1 MTLGFSS
8 MIGGYSIDGTW
19 QHLSLFLSGITSS
32 GVMSSGDVLVS
43 VHRWKPSRVSLGN
56 SYLIL
61 SLSPA
66 QTNKEMALLCGCHA
80 NCLQPRCCSHYNED
94 AVTLCSEISDSEE
107 VSPYRLVRRE
117 FIGVEVLM
125 AEFCSGSVRTG
136 DVCITADS
144 SVVQSGQLREWPQ
157 GTGEKGCGRRSE
169 KLPAD
174 FSRLHLA
181 EGIHPQVTHVSSSHS
196 GCSITSDSGSSSL
209 SDIYQATESEPCDM
223 DLSGLPETAVDSE
236 EDDDEEDIERAS
248 DPLMSR
254 DIVRDCLEKDP
265 MDRTDDD
272 IEQLLE
278 FMHQLP
284 AFANMTMSVRREL
297 CAVMVFAV
305 VERAGTIVLNDGEE
319 LDSWSV
325 ILNGSVE
332 VTYPDHRTE
341 ILCMGNSFGVS
352 PTMEKEYMKGVMKTK
367 VDDCQFVCIAQQ
379 DYCCILN
386 QVEKNMQKVE
396 EEGEIVMVKEHR
408 ELDRTGTRKG
418 HIVIKGT
425 SERLT
430 MHLVEEHSVVD
441 PTYIED
447 FLLTYRTFLPGP
459 MVVGKKLLEWFHDP
473 SLRDKVTRV
482 VLLWVNNHFND
493 FEGDLAM
500 THFLEEFE
508 YNLEREKMCGHLRLL
523 NIACAA
529 KAKLRVVTLTKP
541 SREAPLAFTLL
552 GGSEK
557 GFRIFI
563 DSVEPGSKAAEAG
576 LKRGDQILEV
586 NGQNFE
592 NVPLS
597 KANEILKNNT
607 HLSITVK
614 TNLLVF
620 KELLARPDQDQE
632 HDPEEDL
639 DRKNGAPHI
648 PKIGDIKKA
657 SRYSIPDLAVDVEQ
671 VMSLEKASKK
681 GKANTVG
688 GRNKLKKIF
697 DKTLTSILPP
707 KPYNDVGVGQ
717 SQDDSIVGLKQSKQI
732 PPALPVS
739 GNLSSS
745 NPDLLQSH
753 HRILDFNNQPDMSD
767 QVLRVFKA
775 DQQSRYIMIGK
786 DTTAKEVV
794 AQAIREF
801 ALTAAP
807 EAYSLCEVS
816 VTPEGVIKQR
826 RLPEQLSK
834 LADRIQLSGRYC
846 TYSHSVALV
855 AMMHYAHTLISI
867 PRVSSLRYYL
877 KSNMETETLCSDE
890 DAQELLRESQIS
902 LLQLSTV
909 EVATQL
915 SMRAFELFCAIEP
928 TEYIDDLF
936 KLKSRLSGMPSLK
949 LFEESINR
957 ETFWVA
963 TEVVREPNQ
972 LKRMKII
979 KHFIKIALH
988 CRECKNFNSMFAII
1002 SGLNL
1007 APVSRLRGTW
1017 EKLPSKY
1024 EKLFSD
1030 LQDLFDPSRNM
1041 AKYRNLLN
1049 NQNLQPPIIPLF
1061 PVIKKDLTF
1070 LHEGNDSKV
1079 DGLVNFEKL
1088 RMIAK
1093 EIRHVGRMAAVN
1105 MDPAL
1110 MFRTRSLSQGSA
1122 NAAVLDVTQTG
1133 GHKKRVRR
1141 SSFLNAKKLY
1151 EDAQMARKVKQYL
1164 SNLSLET
1171 NEESLQMLS
1180 IQCEASINTLP
1191 KSSGDKKRPDTSPVV
1206 SRAIQQRQQ
1215 LQKANQALQVPAV
1228 ALYPSRKKVPV
1239 KDLPPFAYRPD
1250 SKFVYGAHTT
1260 YKTLLYRYKLTGLS
1274 EEDSVTF
1281 GGGWRETQ
1289 ETGRGERVQQF
1300 LTAVF
1305 SSHVS
1310 SQLAKESLV
1319 STSSL
1324 DMGQE
1329 ERRQRYGG
1337 LAGDVHC
1344 GVHRLER
1351 RATAD
1356 PDQYSLGSEE
1366 LTHDQGDRVSL
1377 DAADSGR
1384 GSWTSC
1390 SSGSHDNIQ
1399 NMQQGR
1405 SWEALAEG
1413 AGLWGSRGS
1422 WASACSSTSSVACWG
1437 EETEGDT
1444 GTIKR
1449 RGGRDLNT
1457 DPETSSITSTGS
1469 EESRQHSRRPSP
1481 ITAGNTKAVITRK
1494 EGRYRDPPPTPPGYT
1509 ALTISDV
1516 TETSTHS
1523 GRKPPDYTTA
1533 LQRSRL
1539 VTHSPDSQPPPA
1551 AGKAAPPDPRG
1562 REDEEALEMEEEVA
1576 CLYFS
1581 FGFFVTIADTVGET
1595 FVTVD
1600 IATICFRFVFKVNIH
1615 KQASQAESL
1624 VLQNKLHKL
1633 YKHKY
1638 NKVFWLV
1645 DDSILLETMA
1655 LLTVFMIL
1663 CLITLSS
1670 SSVER
1675 HVDNKAVSLRSK
1687 SVRHTTLFKGKFGL
1701 NVVIKIQFYII
1712 GHDVSRRKYR
1722 YKVSLKCGRFES
1734 KADAMGFRHNRNRL
1748 EKSQKNTFDPVKSS
1762 HAGDQYY
1769 KHNVEDKHNIIF
1781 FHIVFIKEYK
1791 FRGRF
1796 RMLLIHRT
1804 DANKLK
1810 TWNMETSDGDEDNI
1824 AKGQAE
1830 RAVLKRCSSGRR
1842 SRLPCRTVV
1851 GALRVTVNTSNGALS
1866 FTNK

>member
-1 MTLGFSS
+1 LKD
-8 MIGGYSIDGTW
+8 SI
-19 QHLSLFLSGITSS
+19 
-32 GVMSSGDVLVS
+32 
-43 VHRWKPSRVSLGN
+43 VSLYHVCVFPDDIG
-56 SYLIL
+56 SCWYIL
-61 SLSPA
+61 L
-66 QTNKEMALLCGCHA
+66 
-80 NCLQPRCCSHYNED
+80 
-94 AVTLCSEISDSEE
+94 
-107 VSPYRLVRRE
+107 
-117 FIGVEVLM
+117 
-125 AEFCSGSVRTG
+125 SGSVFIKESMFLPRSSFGKRSAGSLRRGCECIVLEPSEMIVVMRGG
-136 DVCITADS
+136 DTDHLCVCCAC
-144 SVVQSGQLREWPQ
+144 VCVRVCVQ
-157 GTGEKGCGRRSE
+157 
-169 KLPAD
+169 LPAD

-181 EGIHPQVTHVSSSHS
+181 DGLHPQGPHVSSSHS

-209 SDIYQATESEPCDM
+209 SDIYQATENEPGDM

-332 VTYPDHRTE
+332 VTYPEGRTE

-447 FLLTYRTFLPGP
+447 FLLTYRTFLSSP

-493 FEGDLAM
+493 FEGDSAM
-500 THFLEEFE
+500 TRFLEEFE
-508 YNLEREKMCGHLRLL
+508 NNLEKEKMCGHLRLL

-529 KAKLRVVTLTKP
+529 KAKPRLVTLTKP
-541 SREAPLAFTLL
+541 SRDSPLAFSLL
-552 GGSEK
+552 GGQEK
-557 GFRIFI
+557 GFRIFL
-563 DSVEPGSKAAEAG
+563 DAVEPGSKAAEVG

-592 NVPLS
+592 NVQLI

-614 TNLLVF
+614 TNLLG
-620 KELLARPDQDQE
+620 KEE
-632 HDPEEDL
+632 H
-639 DRKNGAPHI
+639 DRKNGAPHL

-671 VMSLEKASKK
+671 VMGLEKASKK
-681 GKANTVG
+681 AKSNSVG

-707 KPYNDVGVGQ
+707 KPYNDVCVGQ
-717 SQDDSIVGLKQSKQI
+717 SQDDSIVGMKQSKQI
-732 PPALPVS
+732 APALPVS

-826 RLPEQLSK
+826 RLPDQLSK
-834 LADRIQLSGRYC
+834 LADRIQLSG
-846 TYSHSVALV
+846 
-855 AMMHYAHTLISI
+855 
-867 PRVSSLRYYL
+867 RYYL
-877 KSNMETETLCSDE
+877 KSNMETETLCSDD
-890 DAQELLRESQIS
+890 DAQDLLREGQIS

-936 KLKSRLSGMPSLK
+936 KHRSKAGSASLK
-949 LFEESINR
+949 RFEEAIND

-963 TEVVREPNQ
+963 TEVTREPNQ
-972 LKRMKII
+972 IKRMKTV

-1024 EKLFSD
+1024 EKLFGD

-1041 AKYRNLLN
+1041 AKYRNVLN

-1093 EIRHVGRMAAVN
+1093 EIRHVGRMASVN

-1110 MFRTRSLSQGSA
+1110 MFRTRQGSA

-1164 SNLSLET
+1164 SHLSLES
-1171 NEESLQMLS
+1171 NEESLQTLS
-1180 IQCEASINTLP
+1180 MQCEPSISTLP
-1191 KSSGDKKRPDTSPVV
+1191 KNAGGKRPDTSPVV
-1206 SRAIQQRQQ
+1206 SRAATQQRGQ
-1215 LQKANQALQVPAV
+1215 LAKGNQALQVPAV

-1239 KDLPPFAYRPD
+1239 KDLPPFGTSSPH
-1250 SKFVYGAHTT
+1250 SLK
-1260 YKTLLYRYKLTGLS
+1260 KILSLS
-1274 EEDSVTF
+1274 EE
-1281 GGGWRETQ
+1281 EN
-1289 ETGRGERVQQF
+1289 ERHRRQPEDTVSN
-1300 LTAVF
+1300 A
-1305 SSHVS
+1305 S
-1310 SQLAKESLV
+1310 SQLSSPPTSPQSSPKKGKPIILPPSL
-1319 STSSL
+1319 
-1324 DMGQE
+1324 
-1329 ERRQRYGG
+1329 
-1337 LAGDVHC
+1337 
-1344 GVHRLER
+1344 
-1351 RATAD
+1351 
-1356 PDQYSLGSEE
+1356 
-1366 LTHDQGDRVSL
+1366 
-1377 DAADSGR
+1377 
-1384 GSWTSC
+1384 
-1390 SSGSHDNIQ
+1390 
-1399 NMQQGR
+1399 
-1405 SWEALAEG
+1405 
-1413 AGLWGSRGS
+1413 
-1422 WASACSSTSSVACWG
+1422 
-1437 EETEGDT
+1437 
-1444 GTIKR
+1444 
-1449 RGGRDLNT
+1449 
-1457 DPETSSITSTGS
+1457 
-1469 EESRQHSRRPSP
+1469 
-1481 ITAGNTKAVITRK
+1481 
-1494 EGRYRDPPPTPPGYT
+1494 PPPNDIFWLLP
-1509 ALTISDV
+1509 S
-1516 TETSTHS
+1516 
-1523 GRKPPDYTTA
+1523 
-1533 LQRSRL
+1533 
-1539 VTHSPDSQPPPA
+1539 
-1551 AGKAAPPDPRG
+1551 
-1562 REDEEALEMEEEVA
+1562 
-1576 CLYFS
+1576 
-1581 FGFFVTIADTVGET
+1581 
-1595 FVTVD
+1595 VTVRHKCHLVAS
-1600 IATICFRFVFKVNIH
+1600 IAHCVV
-1615 KQASQAESL
+1615 L
-1624 VLQNKLHKL
+1624 VVALQNKSYLFVL
-1633 YKHKY
+1633 YY
-1638 NKVFWLV
+1638 GLYIRVNY
-1645 DDSILLETMA
+1645 
-1655 LLTVFMIL
+1655 TVNQSAIISTL
-1663 CLITLSS
+1663 SCITL
-1670 SSVER
+1670 
-1675 HVDNKAVSLRSK
+1675 
-1687 SVRHTTLFKGKFGL
+1687 
-1701 NVVIKIQFYII
+1701 
-1712 GHDVSRRKYR
+1712 
-1722 YKVSLKCGRFES
+1722 
-1734 KADAMGFRHNRNRL
+1734 
-1748 EKSQKNTFDPVKSS
+1748 QK
-1762 HAGDQYY
+1762 
-1769 KHNVEDKHNIIF
+1769 
-1781 FHIVFIKEYK
+1781 
-1791 FRGRF
+1791 
-1796 RMLLIHRT
+1796 
-1804 DANKLK
+1804 
-1810 TWNMETSDGDEDNI
+1810 
-1824 AKGQAE
+1824 
-1830 RAVLKRCSSGRR
+1830 
-1842 SRLPCRTVV
+1842 
-1851 GALRVTVNTSNGALS
+1851 VTVY
-1866 FTNK
+1866 

>member
-1 MTLGFSS
+1 MDENEEYFQRQASHRQSRRRFRKINQKGERQTIIDTVDPYPTGKPP
-8 MIGGYSIDGTW
+8 IGRGYHT
-19 QHLSLFLSGITSS
+19 
-32 GVMSSGDVLVS
+32 
-43 VHRWKPSRVSLGN
+43 
-56 SYLIL
+56 
-61 SLSPA
+61 
-66 QTNKEMALLCGCHA
+66 
-80 NCLQPRCCSHYNED
+80 
-94 AVTLCSEISDSEE
+94 
-107 VSPYRLVRRE
+107 
-117 FIGVEVLM
+117 
-125 AEFCSGSVRTG
+125 
-136 DVCITADS
+136 
-144 SVVQSGQLREWPQ
+144 
-157 GTGEKGCGRRSE
+157 
-169 KLPAD
+169 
-174 FSRLHLA
+174 
-181 EGIHPQVTHVSSSHS
+181 
-196 GCSITSDSGSSSL
+196 
-209 SDIYQATESEPCDM
+209 ATENEPGDM

-332 VTYPDHRTE
+332 VTYPDSRTE
-341 ILCMGNSFGVS
+341 VLCMGNSFGVS

-447 FLLTYRTFLPGP
+447 FLLTYRTFLSSP

-493 FEGDLAM
+493 FEGDPAM

-508 YNLEREKMCGHLRLL
+508 NNLEKEKMCGHLRLL

-529 KAKLRVVTLTKP
+529 KAKPRQVTLTKP
-541 SREAPLAFTLL
+541 CRDSPLAFTLL
-552 GGSEK
+552 GGQEK

-563 DSVEPGSKAAEAG
+563 DAVEPGSKAAEAG

-592 NVPLS
+592 NVQLS

-620 KELLARPDQDQE
+620 KELLTRPE
-632 HDPEEDL
+632 HEHELDGDEEH
-639 DRKNGAPHI
+639 DRKNGAPHL
-648 PKIGDIKKA
+648 PKIGDIKKG

-671 VMSLEKASKK
+671 VMGLEKASKK
-681 GKANTVG
+681 AKTNTVG

-707 KPYNDVGVGQ
+707 KPYNDVCVGQ
-717 SQDDSIVGLKQSKQI
+717 SQDDSIVGMKQSKQI

-794 AQAIREF
+794 VQAIREF

-826 RLPEQLSK
+826 RLPDQLSK
-834 LADRIQLSGRYC
+834 LADRIQLSG
-846 TYSHSVALV
+846 
-855 AMMHYAHTLISI
+855 
-867 PRVSSLRYYL
+867 RYYL

-890 DAQELLRESQIS
+890 DAQDLLREGQIS

-936 KLKSRLSGMPSLK
+936 KLRSKSGSASLK
-949 LFEESINR
+949 RFEQAINH

-963 TEVVREPNQ
+963 TEVTRESNQ
-972 LKRMKII
+972 LKRMKTV

-988 CRECKNFNSMFAII
+988 CRECKNFSSMFAII

-1041 AKYRNLLN
+1041 AKYRNVLN

-1093 EIRHVGRMAAVN
+1093 EIRHVGRMASVN

-1122 NAAVLDVTQTG
+1122 NAAVLDVSQSG

-1171 NEESLQMLS
+1171 NEESLQTLS
-1180 IQCEASINTLP
+1180 MQCEPSINTLP
-1191 KSSGDKKRPDTSPVV
+1191 KNAGGKRPDTSPVV
-1206 SRAIQQRQQ
+1206 SRAANQQRSQ
-1215 LQKANQALQVPAV
+1215 LAKGNQALQVPAV

-1239 KDLPPFAYRPD
+1239 KELPPFGTSSPQ
-1250 SKFVYGAHTT
+1250 SLK
-1260 YKTLLYRYKLTGLS
+1260 KILSLS
-1274 EEDSVTF
+1274 EE
-1281 GGGWRETQ
+1281 
-1289 ETGRGERVQQF
+1289 
-1300 LTAVF
+1300 
-1305 SSHVS
+1305 SSDRHRRQPEDTVSNAS
-1310 SQLAKESLV
+1310 SQLSSPPTSPQSSPKKGYSRMGDAYSDSGHSEISSRSSLV
-1319 STSSL
+1319 SNSSF
-1324 DMGQE
+1324 DMAQE
-1329 ERRQRYGG
+1329 ERRLRHSG
-1337 LAGDVHC
+1337 LGEMHL
-1344 GVHRLER
+1344 GPRLER
-1351 RATAD
+1351 RATTD
-1356 PDQYSLGSEE
+1356 PDQYSIGSYSSMQDCRGIYVGCPTVLSSPSSEE
-1366 LTHDQGDRVSL
+1366 LTQDQGDRVSL

-1399 NMQQGR
+1399 TMQQGR
-1405 SWEALAEG
+1405 SWETLAFGGGGSMLPPGGPEALLGGPA
-1413 AGLWGSRGS
+1413 ALWAAQARGS
-1422 WASACSSTSSVACWG
+1422 WASASSSSSSAAYWG
-1437 EETEGDT
+1437 EDSEGDT

-1449 RGGRDLNT
+1449 RGGKDVSA

-1469 EESRQHSRRPSP
+1469 EEAKLMGRPTPSP
-1481 ITAGNTKAVITRK
+1481 ITAGGKGLLCRK
-1494 EGRYRDPPPTPPGYT
+1494 ESRYREPPPTPPGYT
-1509 ALTISDV
+1509 ALTISDLAEGQHQSPPAPTTV
-1516 TETSTHS
+1516 ASHS
-1523 GRKPPDYTTA
+1523 GRRPPDYTTA
-1533 LQRSRL
+1533 LQRSRM
-1539 VTHSPDSQPPPA
+1539 VTQSPDSHKAQQGAKHCGGGGLQRTRSPA
-1551 AGKAAPPDPRG
+1551 DDQGPEEEEE
-1562 REDEEALEMEEEVA
+1562 EDEQV
-1576 CLYFS
+1576 S
-1581 FGFFVTIADTVGET
+1581 
-1595 FVTVD
+1595 
-1600 IATICFRFVFKVNIH
+1600 
-1615 KQASQAESL
+1615 
-1624 VLQNKLHKL
+1624 
-1633 YKHKY
+1633 
-1638 NKVFWLV
+1638 
-1645 DDSILLETMA
+1645 
-1655 LLTVFMIL
+1655 
-1663 CLITLSS
+1663 
-1670 SSVER
+1670 
-1675 HVDNKAVSLRSK
+1675 AV
-1687 SVRHTTLFKGKFGL
+1687 
-1701 NVVIKIQFYII
+1701 
-1712 GHDVSRRKYR
+1712 
-1722 YKVSLKCGRFES
+1722 
-1734 KADAMGFRHNRNRL
+1734 
-1748 EKSQKNTFDPVKSS
+1748 
-1762 HAGDQYY
+1762 
-1769 KHNVEDKHNIIF
+1769 
-1781 FHIVFIKEYK
+1781 
-1791 FRGRF
+1791 
-1796 RMLLIHRT
+1796 
-1804 DANKLK
+1804 
-1810 TWNMETSDGDEDNI
+1810 
-1824 AKGQAE
+1824 
-1830 RAVLKRCSSGRR
+1830 
-1842 SRLPCRTVV
+1842 
-1851 GALRVTVNTSNGALS
+1851 
-1866 FTNK
+1866 

>member
-1 MTLGFSS
+1 HGMEA
-8 MIGGYSIDGTW
+8 
-19 QHLSLFLSGITSS
+19 LSNLRE
-32 GVMSSGDVLVS
+32 
-43 VHRWKPSRVSLGN
+43 HQ
-56 SYLIL
+56 
-61 SLSPA
+61 LSPDDIGSCWYI
-66 QTNKEMALLCGCHA
+66 LL
-80 NCLQPRCCSHYNED
+80 
-94 AVTLCSEISDSEE
+94 
-107 VSPYRLVRRE
+107 
-117 FIGVEVLM
+117 
-125 AEFCSGSVRTG
+125 SGSVFIKESMFLPRSSFGKRSAGSLRRGCECIVLEPSEMIVVDYMDENEEYFQRQASHRQSRRRFRKINQKGERQTIIDTVDPYPTG
-136 DVCITADS
+136 
-144 SVVQSGQLREWPQ
+144 
-157 GTGEKGCGRRSE
+157 K
-169 KLPAD
+169 
-174 FSRLHLA
+174 LHLA
-181 EGIHPQVTHVSSSHS
+181 DGLHPQVTHVSSSHS

-209 SDIYQATESEPCDM
+209 SDIYQATENEPGDM

-332 VTYPDHRTE
+332 VTYPEGRTE

-425 SERLT
+425 TERLT

-447 FLLTYRTFLPGP
+447 FLLTYRTFLSSP

-493 FEGDLAM
+493 FEGDPAM

-508 YNLEREKMCGHLRLL
+508 NNLEREKMCGHLRLL

-529 KAKLRVVTLTKP
+529 KAKPRLVTLTKP
-541 SREAPLAFTLL
+541 SREAPLAFSLL
-552 GGSEK
+552 GGQEK

-563 DSVEPGSKAAEAG
+563 DAVEPGSKAAEAG

-592 NVPLS
+592 NVQLS

-620 KELLARPDQDQE
+620 KELLTRPE
-632 HDPEEDL
+632 
-639 DRKNGAPHI
+639 KNGAPHL

-671 VMSLEKASKK
+671 VMGLEKASKK
-681 GKANTVG
+681 AKANTVG

-717 SQDDSIVGLKQSKQI
+717 SQDDSIVGMKQSKQI

-834 LADRIQLSGRYC
+834 LADRIQLSGRY
-846 TYSHSVALV
+846 
-855 AMMHYAHTLISI
+855 
-867 PRVSSLRYYL
+867 YL

-890 DAQELLRESQIS
+890 DAQDLLREGQIS

-936 KLKSRLSGMPSLK
+936 KLRSKTGSASLK
-949 LFEESINR
+949 RFEEAINH

-963 TEVVREPNQ
+963 TEVTREPNQ
-972 LKRMKII
+972 LKRMKTI

-1024 EKLFSD
+1024 EKLFGD

-1041 AKYRNLLN
+1041 AKYRNVLN

-1093 EIRHVGRMAAVN
+1093 EIRHVGRMASVN

-1171 NEESLQMLS
+1171 NEESLQTLS
-1180 IQCEASINTLP
+1180 LQCEPSISTCESVYIYAQHPNIPQGLAAWLMLILLIFLQMSTGT
-1191 KSSGDKKRPDTSPVV
+1191 SSPQSLKKILS
-1206 SRAIQQRQQ
+1206 
-1215 LQKANQALQVPAV
+1215 
-1228 ALYPSRKKVPV
+1228 
-1239 KDLPPFAYRPD
+1239 
-1250 SKFVYGAHTT
+1250 
-1260 YKTLLYRYKLTGLS
+1260 LS
-1274 EEDSVTF
+1274 EEASDRHRRQPEDTVSNT
-1281 GGGWRETQ
+1281 
-1289 ETGRGERVQQF
+1289 
-1300 LTAVF
+1300 
-1305 SSHVS
+1305 S
-1310 SQLAKESLV
+1310 SQLSSPPTSPQSSPKKGKPIIFPLTPLSKCLPSVLV
-1319 STSSL
+1319 SYSSMQ
-1324 DMGQE
+1324 DC
-1329 ERRQRYGG
+1329 RG
-1337 LAGDVHC
+1337 LYAGCPTV
-1344 GVHRLER
+1344 LSS
-1351 RATAD
+1351 
-1356 PDQYSLGSEE
+1356 PSSEE
-1366 LTHDQGDRVSL
+1366 LTQDQGDRVSL

-1399 NMQQGR
+1399 TMQQGR
-1405 SWEALAEG
+1405 SWETLAFG
-1413 AGLWGSRGS
+1413 GGGGGIGGLPPGGPEARGS
-1422 WASACSSTSSVACWG
+1422 WASASSSSSSAAYWG
-1437 EETEGDT
+1437 EDSEGDT

-1449 RGGRDLNT
+1449 RGGKDVSA

-1469 EESRQHSRRPSP
+1469 EEAKQHSRPSPSP
-1481 ITAGNTKAVITRK
+1481 ITAGGKGLISRK
-1494 EGRYRDPPPTPPGYT
+1494 EGRYREPPPTPPGYT
-1509 ALTISDV
+1509 ALTISDLAEGQHPGPPAP
-1516 TETSTHS
+1516 TPMAGHT
-1523 GRKPPDYTTA
+1523 GRRPPDYTTA
-1533 LQRSRL
+1533 LQRSRM
-1539 VTHSPDSQPPPA
+1539 VTQSPDSHQAHQGAKQRAGGLHRTRSPA
-1551 AGKAAPPDPRG
+1551 
-1562 REDEEALEMEEEVA
+1562 EEQEPEEEEE
-1576 CLYFS
+1576 
-1581 FGFFVTIADTVGET
+1581 G
-1595 FVTVD
+1595 
-1600 IATICFRFVFKVNIH
+1600 
-1615 KQASQAESL
+1615 ESL
-1624 VLQNKLHKL
+1624 SSKL
-1633 YKHKY
+1633 
-1638 NKVFWLV
+1638 V
-1645 DDSILLETMA
+1645 
-1655 LLTVFMIL
+1655 
-1663 CLITLSS
+1663 
-1670 SSVER
+1670 
-1675 HVDNKAVSLRSK
+1675 
-1687 SVRHTTLFKGKFGL
+1687 
-1701 NVVIKIQFYII
+1701 
-1712 GHDVSRRKYR
+1712 
-1722 YKVSLKCGRFES
+1722 
-1734 KADAMGFRHNRNRL
+1734 
-1748 EKSQKNTFDPVKSS
+1748 
-1762 HAGDQYY
+1762 
-1769 KHNVEDKHNIIF
+1769 
-1781 FHIVFIKEYK
+1781 
-1791 FRGRF
+1791 
-1796 RMLLIHRT
+1796 
-1804 DANKLK
+1804 
-1810 TWNMETSDGDEDNI
+1810 
-1824 AKGQAE
+1824 
-1830 RAVLKRCSSGRR
+1830 
-1842 SRLPCRTVV
+1842 
-1851 GALRVTVNTSNGALS
+1851 ALRKPKPVAQHTPETPRP
-1866 FTNK
+1866 

>member
-1 MTLGFSS
+1 MASYVDNSFR
-8 MIGGYSIDGTW
+8 
-19 QHLSLFLSGITSS
+19 QA
-32 GVMSSGDVLVS
+32 VMMNPAERTQQDLEIVY
-43 VHRWKPSRVSLGN
+43 
-56 SYLIL
+56 SYLHGMEAL
-61 SLSPA
+61 SNLREH
-66 QTNKEMALLCGCHA
+66 QLRIMCETVRYERHEA
-80 NCLQPRCCSHYNED
+80 N
-94 AVTLCSEISDSEE
+94 
-107 VSPYRLVRRE
+107 
-117 FIGVEVLM
+117 EVLYYPDDVGS
-125 AEFCSGSVRTG
+125 CWYILLSGSVFIKESMFLPRSSFGKRSAGSLRRGCECIVLEPSEMIVVDYMKENEEYFQRQASHRQSRRRFRKINQKGERQTIIDTVDPYPTG
-136 DVCITADS
+136 KPPVARGYHT
-144 SVVQSGQLREWPQ
+144 
-157 GTGEKGCGRRSE
+157 
-169 KLPAD
+169 LPAD

-181 EGIHPQVTHVSSSHS
+181 DGLHPQVTHVSSSQS
-196 GCSITSDSGSSSL
+196 GCSVTSDSGSSSL
-209 SDIYQATESEPCDM
+209 SDIYQATENEPGDM

-236 EDDDEEDIERAS
+236 EDDDEEDMERAS

-265 MDRTDDD
+265 VDRTDDD

-332 VTYPDHRTE
+332 VTYPEGRPE

-425 SERLT
+425 TERLT

-447 FLLTYRTFLPGP
+447 FLLTYRTFLSSP
-459 MVVGKKLLEWFHDP
+459 MVVGNKLLEWFHDP

-493 FEGDLAM
+493 FEGNPAM

-508 YNLEREKMCGHLRLL
+508 NNLEREKMCGHLRLL

-529 KAKLRVVTLTKP
+529 KAKLRLVTLTKP

-592 NVPLS
+592 NVQLS
-597 KANEILKNNT
+597 KANEILRNNT
-607 HLSITVK
+607 HLSISVK

-620 KELLARPDQDQE
+620 KELLARPE
-632 HDPEEDL
+632 HDHD
-639 DRKNGAPHI
+639 NGAPAHL
-648 PKIGDIKKA
+648 PKIGDIKKG

-671 VMSLEKASKK
+671 VMGLEKASKK
-681 GKANTVG
+681 AKANTVG

-707 KPYNDVGVGQ
+707 KPYNEVGVGQ

-732 PPALPVS
+732 PAALPVS

-834 LADRIQLSGRYC
+834 LADRIQLSGRY
-846 TYSHSVALV
+846 
-855 AMMHYAHTLISI
+855 
-867 PRVSSLRYYL
+867 YL

-890 DAQELLRESQIS
+890 DAQDLLREGQIS

-936 KLKSRLSGMPSLK
+936 KLKSKTGSFCLK
-949 LFEESINR
+949 RFEEAINQ

-963 TEVVREPNQ
+963 SEVTREPNQ
-972 LKRMKII
+972 LKRMKTV

-1024 EKLFSD
+1024 EKLFGD

-1041 AKYRNLLN
+1041 AKYRNVLN

-1093 EIRHVGRMAAVN
+1093 EIRHVGRMASVN

-1110 MFRTRSLSQGSA
+1110 MFRTSSLSQGSA
-1122 NAAVLDVTQTG
+1122 NAAVLDVTQAG

-1164 SNLSLET
+1164 SHLSLET
-1171 NEESLQMLS
+1171 NEEALQILSLQ
-1180 IQCEASINTLP
+1180 CEPSINTLP
-1191 KSSGDKKRPDTSPVV
+1191 KNAGGGKRPDTSPVV
-1206 SRAIQQRQQ
+1206 SRAASQQRGQ
-1215 LQKANQALQVPAV
+1215 LQKGNQALQVPAV

-1239 KDLPPFAYRPD
+1239 KDLPPFGKNHSPQ
-1250 SKFVYGAHTT
+1250 SLK
-1260 YKTLLYRYKLTGLS
+1260 KILSLS
-1274 EEDSVTF
+1274 EEAS
-1281 GGGWRETQ
+1281 
-1289 ETGRGERVQQF
+1289 ERHKRQTEDTVSN
-1300 LTAVF
+1300 A
-1305 SSHVS
+1305 S
-1310 SQLAKESLV
+1310 SQLSSPPTSPHSSPKKGYPRMGDTYSDSGHSEISSRSSLV
-1319 STSSL
+1319 SNSSL
-1324 DMGQE
+1324 DMAQE
-1329 ERRQRYGG
+1329 ERRG
-1337 LAGDVHC
+1337 LRDPHGM
-1344 GVHRLER
+1344 GSRLER
-1351 RATAD
+1351 RATTD
-1356 PDQYSLGSEE
+1356 PDQYSLGSYSSMQDCRGLYSGTTVLSSPSSEE

-1399 NMQQGR
+1399 TMQQGR
-1405 SWEALAEG
+1405 SWETLAFGPGGVVGIHPPGGPEALLGPAS
-1413 AGLWGSRGS
+1413 LWAAQARGS
-1422 WASACSSTSSVACWG
+1422 WASASSSSSSAAYWG
-1437 EETEGDT
+1437 EDSEGDT

-1449 RGGRDLNT
+1449 RGGKDVNA
-1457 DPETSSITSTGS
+1457 DPETSSITSMGS
-1469 EESRQHSRRPSP
+1469 DEAKHHGRPSPSP
-1481 ITAGNTKAVITRK
+1481 ITAGSKGLITRK
-1494 EGRYRDPPPTPPGYT
+1494 ESRYREPPPTPPGYT
-1509 ALTISDV
+1509 ALTISDFSEGQ
-1516 TETSTHS
+1516 TPSPPPPAAHS
-1523 GRKPPDYTTA
+1523 GRRPPDYTTA
-1533 LQRSRL
+1533 LQRSRM
-1539 VTHSPDSQPPPA
+1539 VTQSPDSHHHHHHHQAQKPPG
-1551 AGKAAPPDPRG
+1551 AGLTKHPGLHRTRSPGEDQDP
-1562 REDEEALEMEEEVA
+1562 EEEEE
-1576 CLYFS
+1576 
-1581 FGFFVTIADTVGET
+1581 G
-1595 FVTVD
+1595 
-1600 IATICFRFVFKVNIH
+1600 
-1615 KQASQAESL
+1615 ESL
-1624 VLQNKLHKL
+1624 SPKL
-1633 YKHKY
+1633 
-1638 NKVFWLV
+1638 V
-1645 DDSILLETMA
+1645 A
-1655 LLTVFMIL
+1655 LRKTV
-1663 CLITLSS
+1663 
-1670 SSVER
+1670 
-1675 HVDNKAVSLRSK
+1675 A
-1687 SVRHTTLFKGKFGL
+1687 HTT
-1701 NVVIKIQFYII
+1701 
-1712 GHDVSRRKYR
+1712 S
-1722 YKVSLKCGRFES
+1722 
-1734 KADAMGFRHNRNRL
+1734 
-1748 EKSQKNTFDPVKSS
+1748 
-1762 HAGDQYY
+1762 
-1769 KHNVEDKHNIIF
+1769 
-1781 FHIVFIKEYK
+1781 
-1791 FRGRF
+1791 
-1796 RMLLIHRT
+1796 
-1804 DANKLK
+1804 
-1810 TWNMETSDGDEDNI
+1810 ETS
-1824 AKGQAE
+1824 
-1830 RAVLKRCSSGRR
+1830 R
-1842 SRLPCRTVV
+1842 P
-1851 GALRVTVNTSNGALS
+1851 
-1866 FTNK
+1866 

>member
-1 MTLGFSS
+1 MKPLV
-8 MIGGYSIDGTW
+8 
-19 QHLSLFLSGITSS
+19 SS
-32 GVMSSGDVLVS
+32 GGHGVSSQAD
-43 VHRWKPSRVSLGN
+43 K
-56 SYLIL
+56 
-61 SLSPA
+61 SP
-66 QTNKEMALLCGCHA
+66 
-80 NCLQPRCCSHYNED
+80 
-94 AVTLCSEISDSEE
+94 
-107 VSPYRLVRRE
+107 
-117 FIGVEVLM
+117 
-125 AEFCSGSVRTG
+125 
-136 DVCITADS
+136 
-144 SVVQSGQLREWPQ
+144 
-157 GTGEKGCGRRSE
+157 
-169 KLPAD
+169 LPAD

-648 PKIGDIKKA
+648 PKIGDIKKP

-753 HRILDFNNQPDMSD
+753 HRILDFNNQPEAVPINMSD

-834 LADRIQLSGRYC
+834 LADRIQLSG
-846 TYSHSVALV
+846 
-855 AMMHYAHTLISI
+855 
-867 PRVSSLRYYL
+867 RYYL

-1110 MFRTRSLSQGSA
+1110 MFRTRKKKWRSLGSLSQGSA

-1206 SRAIQQRQQ
+1206 SRAIHQRQQ

-1239 KDLPPFAYRPD
+1239 KDLPPFGTSSPG
-1250 SKFVYGAHTT
+1250 SLK
-1260 YKTLLYRYKLTGLS
+1260 KILSLS
-1274 EEDSVTF
+1274 EEAGERHRKLVEDSV
-1281 GGGWRETQ
+1281 
-1289 ETGRGERVQQF
+1289 
-1300 LTAVF
+1300 
-1305 SSHVS
+1305 SNNS
-1310 SQLAKESLV
+1310 SQLSSPPTSPHSSPKKGYVRAGDYLSDSGHSEISSRSSLV

-1344 GVHRLER
+1344 GGHRLER

-1356 PDQYSLGSEE
+1356 PDQYSLGSYSSMQDCRGLYAGATVLSSPSSEE

-1516 TETSTHS
+1516 TDTSTHS

-1539 VTHSPDSQPPPA
+1539 VTHCPDSQQPPA

-1562 REDEEALEMEEEVA
+1562 REDEEAVEMEEEGE
-1576 CLYFS
+1576 CLS
-1581 FGFFVTIADTVGET
+1581 P
-1595 FVTVD
+1595 
-1600 IATICFRFVFKVNIH
+1600 K
-1615 KQASQAESL
+1615 
-1624 VLQNKLHKL
+1624 
-1633 YKHKY
+1633 
-1638 NKVFWLV
+1638 
-1645 DDSILLETMA
+1645 
-1655 LLTVFMIL
+1655 
-1663 CLITLSS
+1663 
-1670 SSVER
+1670 
-1675 HVDNKAVSLRSK
+1675 LRSQ
-1687 SVRHTTLFKGKFGL
+1687 RRRGPHT
-1701 NVVIKIQFYII
+1701 
-1712 GHDVSRRKYR
+1712 
-1722 YKVSLKCGRFES
+1722 
-1734 KADAMGFRHNRNRL
+1734 
-1748 EKSQKNTFDPVKSS
+1748 
-1762 HAGDQYY
+1762 
-1769 KHNVEDKHNIIF
+1769 
-1781 FHIVFIKEYK
+1781 
-1791 FRGRF
+1791 
-1796 RMLLIHRT
+1796 
-1804 DANKLK
+1804 
-1810 TWNMETSDGDEDNI
+1810 
-1824 AKGQAE
+1824 
-1830 RAVLKRCSSGRR
+1830 AVPPR
-1842 SRLPCRTVV
+1842 P
-1851 GALRVTVNTSNGALS
+1851 
-1866 FTNK
+1866 

>member
-1 MTLGFSS
+1 
-8 MIGGYSIDGTW
+8 MITALEYQETDRPLCVVCVCVWRGHNTQSL
-19 QHLSLFLSGITSS
+19 LSLLLFTSS
-32 GVMSSGDVLVS
+32 GRSQKPPTFFVS
-43 VHRWKPSRVSLGN
+43 QDLEIVY
-56 SYLIL
+56 SYLHGMEAL
-61 SLSPA
+61 SNLREHQLRS
-66 QTNKEMALLCGCHA
+66 TVRYERHEA
-80 NCLQPRCCSHYNED
+80 N
-94 AVTLCSEISDSEE
+94 
-107 VSPYRLVRRE
+107 
-117 FIGVEVLM
+117 EVLYYPDDIGS
-125 AEFCSGSVRTG
+125 CWYILLSGSVFIKESMFLPRSSFG
-136 DVCITADS
+136 KRSAGSLRRGCECIVLEPS
-144 SVVQSGQLREWPQ
+144 EMIVVDYMDENEEYFQRQASHRQSRRRFRKINQK
-157 GTGEKGCGRRSE
+157 GERQTIIDTVDPYP
-169 KLPAD
+169 LPAD

-181 EGIHPQVTHVSSSHS
+181 DGLHPQVTHVSSSHS

-209 SDIYQATESEPCDM
+209 SDIYQATENEPGDM

-236 EDDDEEDIERAS
+236 EDDDEEDIERSS

-332 VTYPDHRTE
+332 VTYPEGRTE

-425 SERLT
+425 AERLT

-447 FLLTYRTFLPGP
+447 FLLTYRTFLSSP

-508 YNLEREKMCGHLRLL
+508 NNLEKEKMCGHLRLL

-529 KAKLRVVTLTKP
+529 KAKPRLVTLTK
-541 SREAPLAFTLL
+541 SARDSPLAFSLL
-552 GGSEK
+552 GGQEK
-557 GFRIFI
+557 GFPIFI
-563 DSVEPGSKAAEAG
+563 DTVEPGSKAAEVG

-592 NVPLS
+592 NVQLT

-620 KELLARPDQDQE
+620 KELLTRPE
-632 HDPEEDL
+632 HDHDLDAEEEH
-639 DRKNGAPHI
+639 DRKNGAPHL

-671 VMSLEKASKK
+671 VIGLEKASKK
-681 GKANTVG
+681 AKTNTVG

-707 KPYNDVGVGQ
+707 KPYNDVCVGQ
-717 SQDDSIVGLKQSKQI
+717 SQDDSIVGMKQSKQI
-732 PPALPVS
+732 PQPLPVS

-753 HRILDFNNQPDMSD
+753 HRILDFNNQPDMTD

-801 ALTAAP
+801 ALTAAAD
-807 EAYSLCEVS
+807 AYSLCEVS

-826 RLPEQLSK
+826 RLPDQLSK
-834 LADRIQLSGRYC
+834 LADRIQLSG
-846 TYSHSVALV
+846 
-855 AMMHYAHTLISI
+855 
-867 PRVSSLRYYL
+867 RYYL

-890 DAQELLRESQIS
+890 DAQDLLRESQIS

-936 KLKSRLSGMPSLK
+936 KLRSKLSSASLK
-949 LFEESINR
+949 RFEEAINH

-963 TEVVREPNQ
+963 TEVTREPNQ
-972 LKRMKII
+972 LKRMKTI

-988 CRECKNFNSMFAII
+988 CRECKNFSSMFAII

-1017 EKLPSKY
+1017 EKVPSKY
-1024 EKLFSD
+1024 EKLFGD

-1041 AKYRNLLN
+1041 AKYRNVLN

-1093 EIRHVGRMAAVN
+1093 EIRHVGRMASVN

-1110 MFRTRSLSQGSA
+1110 MFRTSSLSQGSA

-1164 SNLSLET
+1164 SKLSLET
-1171 NEESLQMLS
+1171 NEDSLQTLS
-1180 IQCEASINTLP
+1180 LQCEPSISTCECAAQFKFKTLDLP
-1191 KSSGDKKRPDTSPVV
+1191 KYAFNSDTE
-1206 SRAIQQRQQ
+1206 
-1215 LQKANQALQVPAV
+1215 
-1228 ALYPSRKKVPV
+1228 
-1239 KDLPPFAYRPD
+1239 
-1250 SKFVYGAHTT
+1250 
-1260 YKTLLYRYKLTGLS
+1260 TLEWWKILSLS
-1274 EEDSVTF
+1274 EE
-1281 GGGWRETQ
+1281 GN
-1289 ETGRGERVQQF
+1289 ERHRRQPED
-1300 LTAVF
+1300 TMSNA
-1305 SSHVS
+1305 S
-1310 SQLAKESLV
+1310 SQLSSPPTSPQSSPKKGKPLILPPPPAPLFSFTSTRSPSNSYEGITALMGLLDHKGLLV
-1319 STSSL
+1319 LFYRSYSSMQDCRGIYTGCPTVL
-1324 DMGQE
+1324 SS
-1329 ERRQRYGG
+1329 
-1337 LAGDVHC
+1337 
-1344 GVHRLER
+1344 
-1351 RATAD
+1351 
-1356 PDQYSLGSEE
+1356 PSSEE
-1366 LTHDQGDRVSL
+1366 LTQDQGDRVSL

-1399 NMQQGR
+1399 TMQQGR
-1405 SWEALAEG
+1405 SWETLAFGGGGGGLGGLPPGGPDSLLGGSAALWA
-1413 AGLWGSRGS
+1413 AQARGS
-1422 WASACSSTSSVACWG
+1422 WASASSSSSSAAYWG
-1437 EETEGDT
+1437 EDSEGDT

-1449 RGGRDLNT
+1449 RGGKDINA

-1469 EESRQHSRRPSP
+1469 EEAKQLGRPSP
-1481 ITAGNTKAVITRK
+1481 
-1494 EGRYRDPPPTPPGYT
+1494 RYREPPPTPPGYT
-1509 ALTISDV
+1509 ALSISDLGDGHQQPP
-1516 TETSTHS
+1516 TATTSTLTHT
-1523 GRKPPDYTTA
+1523 GRRPPDYTTA
-1533 LQRSRL
+1533 LQRSRM
-1539 VTHSPDSQPPPA
+1539 VTQSPDSHKAHQRLQRTRSPA
-1551 AGKAAPPDPRG
+1551 
-1562 REDEEALEMEEEVA
+1562 EDQEAEEEEE
-1576 CLYFS
+1576 
-1581 FGFFVTIADTVGET
+1581 GE
-1595 FVTVD
+1595 
-1600 IATICFRFVFKVNIH
+1600 
-1615 KQASQAESL
+1615 
-1624 VLQNKLHKL
+1624 
-1633 YKHKY
+1633 
-1638 NKVFWLV
+1638 
-1645 DDSILLETMA
+1645 
-1655 LLTVFMIL
+1655 
-1663 CLITLSS
+1663 
-1670 SSVER
+1670 
-1675 HVDNKAVSLRSK
+1675 SK
-1687 SVRHTTLFKGKFGL
+1687 SSK
-1701 NVVIKIQFYII
+1701 VV
-1712 GHDVSRRKYR
+1712 
-1722 YKVSLKCGRFES
+1722 
-1734 KADAMGFRHNRNRL
+1734 
-1748 EKSQKNTFDPVKSS
+1748 
-1762 HAGDQYY
+1762 
-1769 KHNVEDKHNIIF
+1769 
-1781 FHIVFIKEYK
+1781 
-1791 FRGRF
+1791 
-1796 RMLLIHRT
+1796 
-1804 DANKLK
+1804 
-1810 TWNMETSDGDEDNI
+1810 
-1824 AKGQAE
+1824 
-1830 RAVLKRCSSGRR
+1830 
-1842 SRLPCRTVV
+1842 
-1851 GALRVTVNTSNGALS
+1851 ALRKAKPVAQHTAGSPRP
-1866 FTNK
+1866 

>member
-1 MTLGFSS
+1 
-8 MIGGYSIDGTW
+8 MIVVDYMDENEEYFQRQASHRQSRRRFRKINQKGERQTIIDTVDPYPAGKPPVARGYHTECI
-19 QHLSLFLSGITSS
+19 
-32 GVMSSGDVLVS
+32 
-43 VHRWKPSRVSLGN
+43 KP
-56 SYLIL
+56 
-61 SLSPA
+61 
-66 QTNKEMALLCGCHA
+66 Q
-80 NCLQPRCCSHYNED
+80 
-94 AVTLCSEISDSEE
+94 
-107 VSPYRLVRRE
+107 
-117 FIGVEVLM
+117 
-125 AEFCSGSVRTG
+125 
-136 DVCITADS
+136 
-144 SVVQSGQLREWPQ
+144 
-157 GTGEKGCGRRSE
+157 
-169 KLPAD
+169 LPAD

-181 EGIHPQVTHVSSSHS
+181 DGIHPQVTHVSSSLS

-209 SDIYQATESEPCDM
+209 SDIYQATESEQGDM

-332 VTYPDHRTE
+332 VTYPEGRTE

-425 SERLT
+425 TERLT

-447 FLLTYRTFLPGP
+447 FLLTYRTFLSSP

-493 FEGDLAM
+493 FEGDPEM

-508 YNLEREKMCGHLRLL
+508 NNLEREKMCGHLRLL

-563 DSVEPGSKAAEAG
+563 DHVEPGSKAAEAG

-592 NVPLS
+592 NVQLS
-597 KANEILKNNT
+597 KANEILRNNT

-620 KELLARPDQDQE
+620 KELLARPEHDQE
-632 HDPEEDL
+632 HDHEEEL

-671 VMSLEKASKK
+671 VMGLEKASKK
-681 GKANTVG
+681 AKANTVG

-834 LADRIQLSGRYC
+834 LADRIQLSGRY
-846 TYSHSVALV
+846 
-855 AMMHYAHTLISI
+855 
-867 PRVSSLRYYL
+867 YL

-936 KLKSRLSGMPSLK
+936 KLRSRSPGTSSLK
-949 LFEESINR
+949 LFEEAINR

-972 LKRMKII
+972 LKRMKIV

-1041 AKYRNLLN
+1041 AKYRNVLN
-1049 NQNLQPPIIPLF
+1049 SQNLQPPIIPLF

-1110 MFRTRSLSQGSA
+1110 MFRTRKKKWRSLGSLSQGSA

-1164 SNLSLET
+1164 SNLTLET
-1171 NEESLQMLS
+1171 NEESLQTLS
-1180 IQCEASINTLP
+1180 IQCEPSINTLP
-1191 KSSGDKKRPDTSPVV
+1191 KSSGDRKRPDTSPVV
-1206 SRAIQQRQQ
+1206 ARAAAHQRQQ
-1215 LQKANQALQVPAV
+1215 LQKPNQALQVPSV

-1239 KDLPPFAYRPD
+1239 KDLPPFGTSSPQ
-1250 SKFVYGAHTT
+1250 SLK
-1260 YKTLLYRYKLTGLS
+1260 KILSLS
-1274 EEDSVTF
+1274 EEASD
-1281 GGGWRETQ
+1281 RHRKQ
-1289 ETGRGERVQQF
+1289 ADD
-1300 LTAVF
+1300 AV
-1305 SSHVS
+1305 SNAS
-1310 SQLAKESLV
+1310 SQLSSPPTSPHSSPKKGFGRAGDNLSDSGHSEISSRSSLV

-1324 DMGQE
+1324 DMGQD
-1329 ERRQRYGG
+1329 ERRHRYGG
-1337 LAGDVHC
+1337 GGEGHG

-1356 PDQYSLGSEE
+1356 PDQYSLGSYSSMQDCRGVYAGATVLSSPSSEE
-1366 LTHDQGDRVSL
+1366 LTQDQGDRVSL

-1399 NMQQGR
+1399 TMQQGR
-1405 SWEALAEG
+1405 SWEVLAEG
-1413 AGLWGSRGS
+1413 AGLWAGRGS
-1422 WASACSSTSSVACWG
+1422 WASACSSSSSSAACWG
-1437 EETEGDT
+1437 EDSEGDT

-1449 RGGRDLNT
+1449 RGGKDVSA

-1469 EESRQHSRRPSP
+1469 EESKQHSRRPSP
-1481 ITAGNTKAVITRK
+1481 ITAGNAKGVITRK
-1494 EGRYRDPPPTPPGYT
+1494 DGRYRDPPPTPPGYT

-1516 TETSTHS
+1516 TEGVAHA
-1523 GRKPPDYTTA
+1523 GRRPPDYTTA

-1539 VTHSPDSQPPPA
+1539 VTHSPDSQQPPA
-1551 AGKAAPPDPRG
+1551 AGKPGLPDPRG
-1562 REDEEALEMEEEVA
+1562 PAEDQAQEIEEEGE
-1576 CLYFS
+1576 CLS
-1581 FGFFVTIADTVGET
+1581 P
-1595 FVTVD
+1595 
-1600 IATICFRFVFKVNIH
+1600 
-1615 KQASQAESL
+1615 
-1624 VLQNKLHKL
+1624 KLRAQRRRGPH
-1633 YKHKY
+1633 
-1638 NKVFWLV
+1638 
-1645 DDSILLETMA
+1645 T
-1655 LLTVFMIL
+1655 
-1663 CLITLSS
+1663 
-1670 SSVER
+1670 
-1675 HVDNKAVSLRSK
+1675 AVPPR
-1687 SVRHTTLFKGKFGL
+1687 
-1701 NVVIKIQFYII
+1701 
-1712 GHDVSRRKYR
+1712 
-1722 YKVSLKCGRFES
+1722 
-1734 KADAMGFRHNRNRL
+1734 
-1748 EKSQKNTFDPVKSS
+1748 P
-1762 HAGDQYY
+1762 
-1769 KHNVEDKHNIIF
+1769 
-1781 FHIVFIKEYK
+1781 
-1791 FRGRF
+1791 
-1796 RMLLIHRT
+1796 
-1804 DANKLK
+1804 
-1810 TWNMETSDGDEDNI
+1810 
-1824 AKGQAE
+1824 
-1830 RAVLKRCSSGRR
+1830 
-1842 SRLPCRTVV
+1842 
-1851 GALRVTVNTSNGALS
+1851 
-1866 FTNK
+1866 

>member
-1 MTLGFSS
+1 MASYVDNRFR
-8 MIGGYSIDGTW
+8 
-19 QHLSLFLSGITSS
+19 QA
-32 GVMSSGDVLVS
+32 VMMNPAERTQQDLEIVY
-43 VHRWKPSRVSLGN
+43 
-56 SYLIL
+56 SYLHGMEAL
-61 SLSPA
+61 SNLREH
-66 QTNKEMALLCGCHA
+66 QLRIMCETVRYERHEA
-80 NCLQPRCCSHYNED
+80 N
-94 AVTLCSEISDSEE
+94 
-107 VSPYRLVRRE
+107 
-117 FIGVEVLM
+117 EVLYYPDDIGS
-125 AEFCSGSVRTG
+125 CWYILLSGSVFIKESMFLPRSSFGKRSAGSLRRGCECIVLEPSEMIVVDYMDENEEYFQRQASHRQSRRRFRKINQKGERQTIIDTVDPYPTG
-136 DVCITADS
+136 K
-144 SVVQSGQLREWPQ
+144 P
-157 GTGEKGCGRRSE
+157 
-169 KLPAD
+169 
-174 FSRLHLA
+174 
-181 EGIHPQVTHVSSSHS
+181 
-196 GCSITSDSGSSSL
+196 SIARGYHT
-209 SDIYQATESEPCDM
+209 ATENEPGDM

-332 VTYPDHRTE
+332 VTYPDGHTE

-379 DYCCILN
+379 EYCCILN

-408 ELDRTGTRKG
+408 ELDRSGTRKG

-425 SERLT
+425 PERLT

-447 FLLTYRTFLPGP
+447 FLLTYRTFLSSP

-493 FEGDLAM
+493 FEGDPSM

-508 YNLEREKMCGHLRLL
+508 NNLEKEKMCGHLRLL

-529 KAKLRVVTLTKP
+529 KAKPRLVTLTKP
-541 SREAPLAFTLL
+541 SRDSPLAFSLL
-552 GGSEK
+552 GGQEK
-557 GFRIFI
+557 GFCIFI
-563 DSVEPGSKAAEAG
+563 DAVEPGSKAAEVG

-592 NVPLS
+592 NVQLN

-620 KELLARPDQDQE
+620 KELLTRPEQDHDLDGDEE
-632 HDPEEDL
+632 H
-639 DRKNGAPHI
+639 DRKNGAPHL

-671 VMSLEKASKK
+671 VMGLEKASKK
-681 GKANTVG
+681 AKPNTVG

-707 KPYNDVGVGQ
+707 KPYNDVCVGQ
-717 SQDDSIVGLKQSKQI
+717 SQDDSIVGMKQSKQI

-753 HRILDFNNQPDMSD
+753 HRILDFNSQPDMSD

-826 RLPEQLSK
+826 RLPDQLSK
-834 LADRIQLSGRYC
+834 LADRIQLSG
-846 TYSHSVALV
+846 
-855 AMMHYAHTLISI
+855 
-867 PRVSSLRYYL
+867 RYYL

-890 DAQELLRESQIS
+890 DAQDLLREGQIS

-915 SMRAFELFCAIEP
+915 SMRAFELFSAIEP

-936 KLKSRLSGMPSLK
+936 KLRSKSGSASLK
-949 LFEESINR
+949 RFEEAINH

-963 TEVVREPNQ
+963 SEVTREPNQ
-972 LKRMKII
+972 LKRMKTI

-1024 EKLFSD
+1024 EKLFGD

-1041 AKYRNLLN
+1041 AKYRNVLN
-1049 NQNLQPPIIPLF
+1049 SPNLQPPIIPLF

-1070 LHEGNDSKV
+1070 LHEGNDTKV

-1093 EIRHVGRMAAVN
+1093 EIRHVGRMGSVN

-1110 MFRTRSLSQGSA
+1110 LFRTSSLSQGSA
-1122 NAAVLDVTQTG
+1122 NAAVLDVSQTG

-1171 NEESLQMLS
+1171 NEESLLTLS
-1180 IQCEASINTLP
+1180 LQCEPSNSTLP
-1191 KSSGDKKRPDTSPVV
+1191 KNAGGKRPDTSPVV
-1206 SRAIQQRQQ
+1206 SRAASQQRGQ
-1215 LQKANQALQVPAV
+1215 LAKGNQALQVPAV

-1239 KDLPPFAYRPD
+1239 KDLPPFGTSSPQ
-1250 SKFVYGAHTT
+1250 SLK
-1260 YKTLLYRYKLTGLS
+1260 KILSLS
-1274 EEDSVTF
+1274 EE
-1281 GGGWRETQ
+1281 G
-1289 ETGRGERVQQF
+1289 GERHRRQPEDTVSN
-1300 LTAVF
+1300 A
-1305 SSHVS
+1305 S
-1310 SQLAKESLV
+1310 SQLSSPPTSPQSSPKKGYNRLGDTYSDSGHSEISSRSSLV
-1319 STSSL
+1319 SNSSF
-1324 DMGQE
+1324 DMAQE
-1329 ERRQRYGG
+1329 ERRLRQSGIGDSHTGG
-1337 LAGDVHC
+1337 A
-1344 GVHRLER
+1344 RLER
-1351 RATAD
+1351 RATTDA
-1356 PDQYSLGSEE
+1356 DQYSLGSYSSMQDCRGIYAGCPTVLSSPSSEE
-1366 LTHDQGDRVSL
+1366 LTQDQGDRVSL

-1399 NMQQGR
+1399 TMQQGR
-1405 SWEALAEG
+1405 SWETLAFGGSGGGIGGLPPGGPDALLGGPA
-1413 AGLWGSRGS
+1413 ALWAAQTRGS
-1422 WASACSSTSSVACWG
+1422 WASASSSSSSAAYWG
-1437 EETEGDT
+1437 EDSEGDT

-1449 RGGRDLNT
+1449 RGGKDVNA

-1469 EESRQHSRRPSP
+1469 EEAKLHGRPSPSP
-1481 ITAGNTKAVITRK
+1481 ITAGGKGLISRK
-1494 EGRYRDPPPTPPGYT
+1494 EGRYREPPPTPPGYT
-1509 ALTISDV
+1509 ALTISDLAEGQHPPASV
-1516 TETSTHS
+1516 PTSTTTHT
-1523 GRKPPDYTTA
+1523 GRRPPDYTTA
-1533 LQRSRL
+1533 LQRSRM
-1539 VTHSPDSQPPPA
+1539 VTQSPDSHQGA
-1551 AGKAAPPDPRG
+1551 KQRG
-1562 REDEEALEMEEEVA
+1562 GLHRTRSPTEEQETEEEEE
-1576 CLYFS
+1576 
-1581 FGFFVTIADTVGET
+1581 G
-1595 FVTVD
+1595 
-1600 IATICFRFVFKVNIH
+1600 
-1615 KQASQAESL
+1615 ESL
-1624 VLQNKLHKL
+1624 TSKL
-1633 YKHKY
+1633 
-1638 NKVFWLV
+1638 V
-1645 DDSILLETMA
+1645 
-1655 LLTVFMIL
+1655 
-1663 CLITLSS
+1663 
-1670 SSVER
+1670 
-1675 HVDNKAVSLRSK
+1675 
-1687 SVRHTTLFKGKFGL
+1687 
-1701 NVVIKIQFYII
+1701 
-1712 GHDVSRRKYR
+1712 
-1722 YKVSLKCGRFES
+1722 
-1734 KADAMGFRHNRNRL
+1734 
-1748 EKSQKNTFDPVKSS
+1748 
-1762 HAGDQYY
+1762 
-1769 KHNVEDKHNIIF
+1769 
-1781 FHIVFIKEYK
+1781 
-1791 FRGRF
+1791 
-1796 RMLLIHRT
+1796 
-1804 DANKLK
+1804 
-1810 TWNMETSDGDEDNI
+1810 
-1824 AKGQAE
+1824 
-1830 RAVLKRCSSGRR
+1830 
-1842 SRLPCRTVV
+1842 
-1851 GALRVTVNTSNGALS
+1851 ALRKPLAHHTPETPRP
-1866 FTNK
+1866 